1 MSFGFSCNTENGEL
15 LVSSDYLGYHALPTP
30 VFVSSSTSTPPG
42 PYVKY
47 SVAYSNSNPPLI
59 FLALAV
65 NDTGAV
71 WGLAQSGG
79 TWTFNVSGTVRSTVA
94 KIKCF
99 GFIVGASS
107 SDYGIIVKNSSG
119 AVSFDSN
126 ASPLWI
132 TDYAVLNNVRLNTPA
147 FSDFSY
153 TLTYANNNPIVMC
166 SLIFMIYNPAG
177 GGSMTLVGWKRTGT
191 NTYTTTDVYN
201 DSGRAFVD
209 VSYQLFVAAD
219 LV

>member
-1 MSFGFSCNTENGEL
+1 MSFGLLCNTENGEL

-30 VFVSSSTSTPPG
+30 VFVSNNTSVQTG

-47 SVAYSNSNPPLI
+47 SVAYTDSNPPLI

-71 WGLAQSGG
+71 WGLAQSGS
-79 TWTFNVSGTVRSTVA
+79 TWTFNVSGTVRSTA
-94 KIKCF
+94 SKIKCF
-99 GFIVGASS
+99 GFVVGAASTTN
-107 SDYGIIVKNSSG
+107 GIIVKNSSG
-119 AVSFDSN
+119 AVNFDSN

-132 TDYAVLNNVRLNTPA
+132 TDYAALNNVRLNTPA

-153 TLTYANNNPIVMC
+153 TLTYTNNNPIVMC
-166 SLIFMIYNPAG
+166 SLIFMIYNPAS
-177 GGSMTLVGWKRTGT
+177 GGSLTLIGWKRTGT
-191 NTYTTTDVYN
+191 NTYTTTDVYGG
-201 DSGRAFVD
+201 SARAFVD

>member
-1 MSFGFSCNTENGEL
+1 MSFGFLCNTENGEL
-15 LVSSDYLGYHALPTP
+15 LVSSDYLGYHGLPTP
-30 VFVSSSTSTPPG
+30 QFVSNNTSTGTG
-42 PYVKY
+42 PFVKY
-47 SVAYSNSNPPLI
+47 SVTYANNNPPLI

-71 WGLAQSGG
+71 WGLAQSGS
-79 TWTFNVSGTVRSTVA
+79 TWTFNVSGTVRSTVS

-99 GFIVGASS
+99 GFITGSASTS
-107 SDYGIIVKNSSG
+107 NGIIVKNSIG
-119 AVSFDSN
+119 NVIFDSN

-132 TDYAVLNNVRLNTPA
+132 TDYAELNNVRLNTPA

-153 TLTYANNNPIVMC
+153 TLSYSNNNPIVMC
-166 SLIFMIYNPAG
+166 PLIFMIYNPI
-177 GGSMTLVGWKRTGT
+177 SDSLTLIGWKRTGT
-191 NTYTTTDVYN
+191 STYTTTDVYS

>member
-1 MSFGFSCNTENGEL
+1 MSFGFLCNTENNEL

-30 VFVSSSTSTPPG
+30 QFVSNNTSAQTG

-47 SVAYSNSNPPLI
+47 SVAYANSNAPLI

-71 WGLAQSGG
+71 WGLEQSGN
-79 TWTFNVSGTVRSTVA
+79 TWTFNVSGTVRSTVS

-99 GFIVGASS
+99 GFVAGTGSTGN
-107 SDYGIIVKNSSG
+107 GIIVKNGSG
-119 AVSFDSN
+119 AVNFDSN

-132 TDYAVLNNVRLNTPA
+132 TDYAQLNNIRLNTPA

-153 TLTYANNNPIVMC
+153 TLSYANANPIVMC
-166 SLIFMIYNPAG
+166 SLIFMIYNPAS
-177 GGSMTLVGWKRTGT
+177 GGSLTLIGWKRTGAS
-191 NTYTTTDVYN
+191 TYTTTDVY
-201 DSGRAFVD
+201 SGSSRAFVD
-209 VSYQLFVAAD
+209 VKYQLFIAAD